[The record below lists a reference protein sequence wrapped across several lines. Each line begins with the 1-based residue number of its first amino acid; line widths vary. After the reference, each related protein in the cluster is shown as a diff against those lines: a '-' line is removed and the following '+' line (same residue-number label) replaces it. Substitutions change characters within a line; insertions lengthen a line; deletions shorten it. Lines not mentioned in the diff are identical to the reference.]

1 MTVPERPAHI
11 RHEVVNHA
19 CGFRSHDDDV
29 KLALI
34 AVCALVLA
42 AGAQASDG
50 EMALIAPA
58 EDVSLPFWCD
68 WGYDWDERCYREDG
82 VRLGVGGELDKVWR
96 SALRFS
102 TAAIPPGTT
111 VRTAELS
118 LWYDGTC
125 LAPRKTSRPCDG
137 RGYAFGAHPIFTP
150 RWYAEREVE
159 IGPIAS
165 TAALVPFASPQWL
178 VWDVTDLVA
187 EWVSGE
193 TPNNGVLLK
202 LVDGQ
207 EDFDTS
213 GPLFPSSTY
222 PSASLRPRLTVWFQ
236 RTERLRLRLELLVV
250 A

>member
-1 MTVPERPAHI
+1 MTVPERSAHT
-11 RHEVVNHA
+11 RHEAVTHA

-34 AVCALVLA
+34 ALCALVLA
-42 AGAQASDG
+42 AGAQASEV
-50 EMALIAPA
+50 EMAVIAPA

-82 VRLGVGGELDKVWR
+82 VRLGVGGEPDKVWR

-102 TAAIPPGTT
+102 TAAIPPGAT
-111 VRTAELS
+111 VGTAELS

-137 RGYAFGAHPIFTP
+137 RGYLFGAHPIFTP
-150 RWYAEREVE
+150 RWYSEREVE

-165 TAALVPFASPQWL
+165 TASLAPFASPRWL
-178 VWDVTDLVA
+178 VWDITDLVA
-187 EWVSGE
+187 EWVSGK
-193 TPNNGVLLK
+193 TTNNGVLLK
-202 LVDGQ
+202 VVDGQ

-222 PSASLRPRLTVWFQ
+222 PSTSLRPRLTVWFQ
-236 RTERLRLRLELLVV
+236 RD
-250 A
+250 